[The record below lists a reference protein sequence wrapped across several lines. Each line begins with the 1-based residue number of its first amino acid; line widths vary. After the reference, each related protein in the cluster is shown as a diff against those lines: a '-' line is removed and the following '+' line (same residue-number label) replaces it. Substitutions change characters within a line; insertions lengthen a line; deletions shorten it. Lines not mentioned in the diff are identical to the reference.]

1 MYEMWNIYYQ
11 LACRHADLSLI
22 IQSRAKEAERR
33 GSERTREVW
42 YDNLYFSIV
51 KWSKCFY
58 VSNRKEDVRSF
69 EDFREGEKWS
79 SNQRKV
85 NTRQTDEIVLRNGL
99 QSKSFSFVSVF
110 PCLIW
115 CFKIAMIIAVPC
127 WHLWHLVT
135 LAHLYRKTIS
145 SGPVHGSQVWYS
157 ITMRFPV
164 VKGRRIK
171 LFFSFS
177 YSIRISAKEY
187 DQCIK

>member
-42 YDNLYFSIV
+42 YDHLYFSIV

-99 QSKSFSFVSVF
+99 QSKSFSFV
-110 PCLIW
+110 
-115 CFKIAMIIAVPC
+115 CFSLLNMMFQNC
-127 WHLWHLVT
+127 HDYCCSLLT
-135 LAHLYRKTIS
+135 SLAFGYSGTSLQENYFLRSSTWIS
-145 SGPVHGSQVWYS
+145 SLIFHYYEIPCGE
-157 ITMRFPV
+157 R
-164 VKGRRIK
+164 
-171 LFFSFS
+171 
-177 YSIRISAKEY
+177 EE
-187 DQCIK
+187 D